1 MPDGP
6 PPHVRS
12 LLARLRN
19 HCRSTGLDQPRA
31 QRHLAVMVVTQMLDG
46 AVIKGGR
53 NLEVRYG
60 LRATR
65 ASTDLDVTRSVT
77 LPTFLDELDDS
88 LATGWQGF
96 TGTARE
102 RGSIAAP
109 VPQDRRPH
117 QIDIV
122 THYRG
127 ASGVGTVRL
136 EVVREELDLSAAP
149 DIVVSRDASEL
160 FHALGL
166 HPPAAVPVLPLP
178 LQIAQ
183 KLHACTSPDDP
194 STGRINE
201 RVHDLIDL
209 RIMVQDLGDD
219 GLSAVRHADDV
230 EADRTLLKVG
240 MSDRDTMRRFR
251 QQQRTTELPED
262 PELLRVYVGDL
273 DSYAVV
279 ERQIH
284 ELLRAADHRQA
295 RGNATG
301 TEWFLTSLKFI
312 DAIAGTL
319 GLRPHDFEATK
330 G

>member
-19 HCRSTGLDQPRA
+19 HCRATGLDQPRA
-31 QRHLAVMVVTQMLDG
+31 QRHLAMMAITQMLDG

-53 NLEVRYG
+53 NLEIRYG
-60 LRATR
+60 LRASR
-65 ASTDLDVTRSVT
+65 ASTDLDITRSAT
-77 LPTFLDELDDS
+77 LTTFLDDLDDA
-88 LATGWQGF
+88 LAAGWQGF
-96 TGTARE
+96 TGTARD
-102 RGSIAAP
+102 RGSIAVP

-136 EVVREELDLSAAP
+136 EVVREELERSEAP

-160 FHALGL
+160 FLALGL

-201 RVHDLIDL
+201 RAHDLIDL
-209 RIMVQDLGDD
+209 QIMVRDLGDH
-219 GLSAVRHADDV
+219 GLDAVRHVAERLFPERGQHAWPPRASLREGWSTSYMAAKRDVPDADLAVDA
-230 EADRTLLKVG
+230 EAAVAWLASLI
-240 MSDRDTMRRFR
+240 
-251 QQQRTTELPED
+251 E
-262 PELLRVYVGDL
+262 RV
-273 DSYAVV
+273 
-279 ERQIH
+279 
-284 ELLRAADHRQA
+284 AAD
-295 RGNATG
+295 
-301 TEWFLTSLKFI
+301 
-312 DAIAGTL
+312 
-319 GLRPHDFEATK
+319 
-330 G
+330 